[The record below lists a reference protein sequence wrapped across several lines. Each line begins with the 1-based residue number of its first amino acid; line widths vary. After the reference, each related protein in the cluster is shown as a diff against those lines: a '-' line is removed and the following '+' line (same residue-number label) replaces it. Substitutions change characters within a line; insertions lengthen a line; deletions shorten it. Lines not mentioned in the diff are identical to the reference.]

1 MIAGSTAYDANSPA
15 LRAIFSEW
23 TSSRDYATRINNIL
37 GVGSGT
43 RLNGSNFLSIDKV
56 FDDGEI
62 DRVTG
67 GTGHEWLL
75 ANTGLTAHDV
85 ITDLAIDELVTDI

>member
-1 MIAGSTAYDANSPA
+1 
-15 LRAIFSEW
+15 
-23 TSSRDYATRINNIL
+23 
-37 GVGSGT
+37 
-43 RLNGSNFLSIDKV
+43 LNGNFFLNATNV

-62 DRVTG
+62 DSVTG
-67 GTGHEWLL
+67 GSTNQDWFL